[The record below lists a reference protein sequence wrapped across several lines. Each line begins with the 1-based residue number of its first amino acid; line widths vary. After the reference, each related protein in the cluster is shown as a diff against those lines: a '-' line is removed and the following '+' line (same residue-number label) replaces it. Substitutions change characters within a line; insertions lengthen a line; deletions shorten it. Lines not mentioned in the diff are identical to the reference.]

1 MHCPGQF
8 LLALTDN
15 GQMAERIEK
24 VYDRIRQE
32 LQKNPALGSR
42 DLYEQ
47 AQQLDKSIGEDT
59 LQQFHARYVLPVKRE
74 QSGKKGGRTRGAKK
88 AGRKPKTVTAAT
100 APKAASQ
107 RRNGKAGRGGTDRD
121 QVRAVLM
128 QFAQDF
134 SAAETKSEIVGVMS
148 RIDEYVDEIA
158 GRTA

>member
-1 MHCPGQF
+1 
-8 LLALTDN
+8 
-15 GQMAERIEK
+15 MAERIEK
-24 VYDRIRQE
+24 VYDRVRQE
-32 LQKNPALGSR
+32 LQKNPTLGSR

-47 AQQLDKSIGEDT
+47 AQQLDQSISEDT

-88 AGRKPKTVTAAT
+88 GRKPKTVTART
-100 APKAASQ
+100 ASKGAGQ
-107 RRNGKAGRGGTDRD
+107 RRNGKNGVHGGADRD

-148 RIDEYVDEIA
+148 RIDQYVDEIA
-158 GRTA
+158 GRTD